1 MGECGEFGDVY
12 MNENNLKLR
21 TIGSL
26 QGLSFIIPFQQRGYR
41 WTQDNIEIFLK
52 DLEAFINSEKL
63 VYCLQP
69 VTVSNKDEKFNLIDG
84 QQRLTTIYLLHK
96 FLTSDDKDLDDT
108 TELYHYEYEKDKD
121 YERRDFLRK
130 KISDDDESTIDKFYI
145 SKAYKTIREWFDG
158 KALTTFKNIILEKD
172 ERKKSIQ
179 ILWYIIDS
187 KNDHEVFRNINSG
200 KIQLS
205 NSDLIKALLL
215 NRENKIDEQTRMQ
228 IAVQYEQMERQF
240 AENRFWYMLQQE
252 DVDEQKGQS
261 RLDLLFNYV
270 ADIKND
276 DYQNDARQSFYVFSN
291 YNDEV
296 LLEKWKIIREEYQRF
311 KDIFDDP
318 YTYHYVAFLIF
329 CRKSFRTILQ
339 KSKNKKKSEFCNEL
353 RNDIKNVMMSTHK
366 AVEEYGYGDKNADL
380 CKLFVLHN
388 IETVL
393 QRYSQL
399 QANKNLRFSYE
410 YFPFELL
417 YKQTWN
423 IEHIASQTDNNLKS
437 EIDRKDWIDGAK
449 VDYEELF
456 KKEKINNLLNI
467 AEEDLSNKENFNLL
481 YNAVVAEAKD
491 TNLKEEKDQIGNLVL
506 LDEHTNK
513 SFHNSLFPRKR
524 RIVLMAS
531 GLRNNTDSDLEENV
545 ESVYVPICTQQVYTK
560 SYCKS
565 SSVKLLSWTKEDFD
579 VYLNDIKEKLAFYFK

>member
-1 MGECGEFGDVY
+1 MSD
-12 MNENNLKLR
+12 NLKLR

-26 QGLSFIIPFQQRGYR
+26 KGKSFIIPFQQRGYR
-41 WTQDNIEIFLK
+41 WTPDNIEIFLK

-69 VTVSNKDEKFNLIDG
+69 VTVSNKDDKFNLIDG

-121 YERRDFLRK
+121 NERRDFLRK
-130 KISDDDESTIDKFYI
+130 KIPDDVDKSTIDKFYI
-145 SKAYKTIREWFDG
+145 STAYKTIQKWFEG
-158 KALTTFKNIILEKD
+158 KD
-172 ERKKSIQ
+172 EEEKNQFKKIITEENETKPSVQ
-179 ILWYIIDS
+179 ILWYVIDS

-215 NRENKIDEQTRMQ
+215 NRENKFDTQTRMQ

-240 AENRFWYMLQQE
+240 AEDRFWYMLQQE

-270 ADIKND
+270 ADIKKD
-276 DYQNDARQSFYVFSN
+276 DYKNDARQSFYVFSK
-291 YNDEV
+291 DED
-296 LLEKWKIIREEYQRF
+296 LLGKWKEIREEYQRL
-311 KDIFDDP
+311 KDIFDNP
-318 YTYHYVAFLIF
+318 YTYHYVAFLIY
-329 CRKSFRTILQ
+329 CGESLKEILQ
-339 KSKNKKKSEFCNEL
+339 TSKNKKKSEFRDEL
-353 RNDIKNVMMSTHK
+353 RNYIKNVMMKPPK
-366 AVEEYGYGDKNADL
+366 AVEDYGYWDKNADL

-388 IETVL
+388 IETIL
-393 QRYSQL
+393 QHYSQL
-399 QANKNLRFSYE
+399 KENKNLRFSYE

-417 YKQTWN
+417 YSQTWN
-423 IEHIASQTDNNLKS
+423 IEHIASQTDNNLVS
-437 EIDRKDWIDGAK
+437 ENDRRDWIDGAK

-456 KKEKINNLLNI
+456 QKENINNLLII
-467 AEEDLSNKENFNLL
+467 AEKDLSDKENFDNL
-481 YNAVVAEAKD
+481 YSAVIAEAKD
-491 TNLKEEKDQIGNLVL
+491 TDLDKEKDQIGNLVL

-545 ESVYVPICTQQVYTK
+545 ESVYIPICTQQVYTK
-560 SYCKS
+560 SYCKT
-565 SSVKLLSWTKEDFD
+565 SSVKLLSWNKEDFD
-579 VYLNDIKEKLAFYFK
+579 VYLNDIQEKLSFYFGEKQ

>member
-1 MGECGEFGDVY
+1 MSE
-12 MNENNLKLR
+12 NLKLR

-41 WTQDNIEIFLK
+41 WTPDNIEIFLK

-69 VTVSNKDEKFNLIDG
+69 VTVSNKDDKFNLIDG

-121 YERRDFLRK
+121 NERRDFLRK
-130 KISDDDESTIDKFYI
+130 KIPGDVDDSTIDKFYI
-145 SKAYKTIREWFDG
+145 STAYNTIKKWFKG
-158 KALTTFKNIILEKD
+158 KATTHFKDIILEKN
-172 ERKKSIQ
+172 ESNKSVQ
-179 ILWYIIDS
+179 ILWYVIDS
-187 KNDHEVFRNINSG
+187 EKDHEVFRNINSG

-215 NRENKIDEQTRMQ
+215 NRENKIDAQTRMQ
-228 IAVQYEQMERQF
+228 IAAQYEQMERQF
-240 AENRFWYMLQQE
+240 AEDRFWYMLQQE

-270 ADIKND
+270 ADIKKD
-276 DYQNDARQSFYVFSN
+276 DYKNDARQSFYVFSKF
-291 YNDEV
+291 NDED
-296 LLEKWKIIREEYQRF
+296 LLGKWKEIREEYQRL
-311 KDIFDDP
+311 KDIFDNP
-318 YTYHYVAFLIF
+318 YTYHYVAFLIY
-329 CRKSFRTILQ
+329 CGKSLKDILQ
-339 KSKNKKKSEFCNEL
+339 ESKNKKKSEFYNEL
-353 RNDIKNVMMSTHK
+353 RNEIKTVMQSRDK
-366 AVEEYGYGDKNADL
+366 AVEDYSYGDKKTDL

-388 IETVL
+388 IETLL

-399 QANKNLRFSYE
+399 RKNKNLRFSYE

-423 IEHIASQTDNNLKS
+423 IEHIASQTDNNLAS
-437 EIDRKDWIDGAK
+437 ENDRRDWIDGAK
-449 VDYEELF
+449 VDYAELF
-456 KKEKINNLLNI
+456 QKEKINNLLI
-467 AEEDLSNKENFNLL
+467 DAEKDLSDKDKFNNL
-481 YNAVVAEAKD
+481 YSTVISEAKD
-491 TNLKEEKDQIGNLVL
+491 TDLKDEKDQIGNLVL

-531 GLRNNTDSDLEENV
+531 GLRNYRDSDLEENV
-545 ESVYVPICTQQVYTK
+545 ESVYIPICTQQVYTK
-560 SYCKS
+560 SYCKT
-565 SSVKLLSWTKEDFD
+565 SSVKLLSWNKEDFD
-579 VYLNDIKEKLAFYFK
+579 VYLNDIQEKLSFYFGEKQ

>member
-1 MGECGEFGDVY
+1 MYDKNSE
-12 MNENNLKLR
+12 NLKLR

-41 WTQDNIEIFLK
+41 WTPDNIEIFLK
-52 DLEAFINSEKL
+52 DLESFINSEKI

-69 VTVSNKDEKFNLIDG
+69 VTVSGKDNSFNLIDG

-96 FLTSDDKDLDDT
+96 FLTSDNKDLNDI
-108 TELYHYEYEKDKD
+108 TELYHYEYEKDIKN
-121 YERRDFLRK
+121 ERKDFLRK
-130 KISDDDESTIDKFYI
+130 IIKNDEDDSTIDKFYLT
-145 SKAYKTIREWFDG
+145 SAYNKIKKWFDG
-158 KALTTFKNIILEKD
+158 KDQTPFKEIIFEKNKS
-172 ERKKSIQ
+172 KKSVQ
-179 ILWYIIDS
+179 ILWYVIDP

-215 NRENKIDEQTRMQ
+215 NRENKIDAQTRME

-240 AENRFWYMLQQE
+240 DEDRFWYMLQQE

-270 ADIKND
+270 ANINND
-276 DYQNDARQSFYVFSN
+276 DYQNDARQSFYKFSN
-291 YNDEV
+291 YNAAE
-296 LLEKWKIIREEYQRF
+296 LLKMWKEIREEYQRF
-311 KDIFDDP
+311 KDIFDNP
-318 YTYHYVAFLIF
+318 FNYHYVAFLIY
-329 CRKSFRTILQ
+329 CGRSLESILQ

-353 RNDIKNVMMSTHK
+353 RNEIKNVMLSRHK
-366 AVEEYGYGDKNADL
+366 AVEDYSYGDKKTDL

-388 IETVL
+388 IETLL

-399 QANKNLRFSYE
+399 QDNKNLRFSYE

-423 IEHIASQTDNNLKS
+423 IEHIASQTDNNLTS
-437 EIDRKDWIDGAK
+437 EIDRRDWIDGAQ
-449 VDYEELF
+449 VDYELIL
-456 KKEKINNLLNI
+456 KKENINNLLII
-467 AEEDLSNKENFNLL
+467 AEEDLSNKENFNNL
-481 YNAVVAEAKD
+481 YSAVIAEAKD
-491 TNLKEEKDQIGNLVL
+491 TDLKDEKDQIGNLVL

-531 GLRNNTDSDLEENV
+531 GLRNNTDRDLGETV

-560 SYCKS
+560 SYCKR
-565 SSVKLLSWTKEDFD
+565 SSVKLLSWNKDDFD
-579 VYLNDIKEKLAFYFK
+579 VYVNDMKEKLAFYFG

>member
-1 MGECGEFGDVY
+1 MSE
-12 MNENNLKLR
+12 NLKLR

-41 WTQDNIEIFLK
+41 WTPDNIEIFLK

-69 VTVSNKDEKFNLIDG
+69 VTVSNKDDKFNLIDG

-121 YERRDFLRK
+121 NERRDFLRK
-130 KISDDDESTIDKFYI
+130 KIPGDVDDSTIDKFYI
-145 SKAYKTIREWFDG
+145 STAYNTIKKWFKG
-158 KALTTFKNIILEKD
+158 KATTHFKDIILEKN
-172 ERKKSIQ
+172 ESNKSVQ
-179 ILWYIIDS
+179 ILWYVIDS
-187 KNDHEVFRNINSG
+187 EKDHEVFRNINSG

-215 NRENKIDEQTRMQ
+215 NRENKIDAQTRMQ
-228 IAVQYEQMERQF
+228 IAAQYEQMERQF
-240 AENRFWYMLQQE
+240 AEDRFWYMLQQE

-270 ADIKND
+270 ADIKKD
-276 DYQNDARQSFYVFSN
+276 DYKNDARQSFYVFSKF
-291 YNDEV
+291 NDED
-296 LLEKWKIIREEYQRF
+296 LLGKWKEIREEYQRL
-311 KDIFDDP
+311 KDIFDNP
-318 YTYHYVAFLIF
+318 YTYHYVAFLIY
-329 CRKSFRTILQ
+329 CGKSLKDILQ
-339 KSKNKKKSEFCNEL
+339 ESKNKKKSEFYNEL
-353 RNDIKNVMMSTHK
+353 RNEIKTVMQSRDK
-366 AVEEYGYGDKNADL
+366 AVEDYSYGDKKTDL

-388 IETVL
+388 IETLL

-399 QANKNLRFSYE
+399 RKNKNLRFSYE

-423 IEHIASQTDNNLKS
+423 IEHIASQTDNNLAS
-437 EIDRKDWIDGAK
+437 ENDRRDWIDGAK
-449 VDYEELF
+449 VDYAELF
-456 KKEKINNLLNI
+456 QKEKINNLLI
-467 AEEDLSNKENFNLL
+467 DAEKDLSDKDKFNNL
-481 YNAVVAEAKD
+481 YSTVISEAKD
-491 TNLKEEKDQIGNLVL
+491 TDLKDEKDQIGNLVL

-545 ESVYVPICTQQVYTK
+545 ESVYIPICTQQVYTK
-560 SYCKS
+560 SYCKT
-565 SSVKLLSWTKEDFD
+565 SSVKLLSWNKEDFD
-579 VYLNDIKEKLAFYFK
+579 VYLNDIQEKLSFYFGEKQ